1 MRKGFLVIISAPSGA
16 GKSSV
21 CRALRKRDRSLRYSV
36 SCSTRTP
43 RPGEVDGKHYHF
55 LTRSE
60 FKRRERRGEFL
71 ETALVHGNLYGTPRS
86 FIESETLKGRV
97 ILLDIDVQGAEAIRK
112 RRSGTGIDSV
122 TVFILPPSWKT
133 LEKRLRLRRD
143 SSDSIK
149 TRLANARGELK
160 KAPRYDYWVVNDRLD
175 KAVEQVAA
183 IIQAERLRAS
193 HGADGAGLVK

>member
-36 SCSTRTP
+36 SCTTRPP
-43 RPGEVDGKHYHF
+43 RPGETEGKHYHF
-55 LTRSE
+55 LSRNE

-71 ETALVHGNLYGTPRS
+71 ETALVHGNLYGTPRG

-122 TVFILPPSWKT
+122 TVFILPPSWKI

-175 KAVEQVAA
+175 KAVEHVAA